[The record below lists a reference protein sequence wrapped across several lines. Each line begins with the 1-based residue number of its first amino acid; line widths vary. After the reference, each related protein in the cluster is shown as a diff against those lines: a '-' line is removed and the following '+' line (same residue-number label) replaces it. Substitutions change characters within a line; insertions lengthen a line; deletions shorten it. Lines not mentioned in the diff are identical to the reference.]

1 MSWAFLGLKI
11 FDLKSI
17 ESATNSFNVGLE
29 LMSVELTMTL
39 IDGSELETCLYVAF
53 EMNLRN
59 VEVEIILLKKC
70 NVDWCFD

>member
-11 FDLKSI
+11 FDLESI